1 MSENFYTEATAFL
14 CRLMERDDPK
24 LDGKTLFEGE
34 WAKSSKALLDIRLL
48 TLDSKRSS
56 VLCNECQVE
65 FARVVRALPDGQ
77 ILLLCPECED
87 IAVPEYLRH
96 VYRLKPGN
104 LVPKLLS
111 GLGFSQSG
119 VRLIDADL
127 LWRLGTSAHKRDR
140 SKTWYFGRRLDRP
153 EVAFRLKEQIKVDN
167 AVQSCVILTSSEMP
181 LPASSPLAGFDVRC
195 LFTTG
200 QLEPQ
205 GFVFFDDRMSDRGA
219 QVLTEATPST
229 TLRYVKTKGRVFLD
243 GEEIALEPRGSKLLA
258 ALIDDFDHEMTKL
271 ELRDR
276 VESEAKD
283 FSPRKVFDRQ
293 PDVYRAFIKFLAD
306 EKRYQL
312 KIPDEDR
319 DWLN

>member
-34 WAKSSKALLDIRLL
+34 WAKSAKALLDIRLL

-119 VRLIDADL
+119 VRLVDAGL

-229 TLRYVKTKGRVFLD
+229 GGVKYFV
-243 GEEIALEPRGSKLLA
+243 
-258 ALIDDFDHEMTKL
+258 
-271 ELRDR
+271 
-276 VESEAKD
+276 
-283 FSPRKVFDRQ
+283 
-293 PDVYRAFIKFLAD
+293 
-306 EKRYQL
+306 
-312 KIPDEDR
+312 
-319 DWLN
+319 